1 MKSMKFTLLILATIL
16 ILGACKRQEAPAE
29 ADPRI
34 AERITTG
41 TPKVLGMHV
50 KEARETA
57 KPGEEIVVTG
67 RIAGAKHPFSGE
79 YATLILADDSL
90 RTCDRIPGDTCPTP
104 WDACCVESETIQASR
119 LLVQL
124 LGEDGLPIEASM
136 KGVRGLKELEEIT
149 VVGSVD
155 PASTSDNM
163 ILNAVKIHRTS
174 PAR

>member
-1 MKSMKFTLLILATIL
+1 MKYTPLILAAIL
-16 ILGACKRQEAPAE
+16 ALGACNRKEAPSE

-34 AERITTG
+34 TERITAG
-41 TPKVLGMHV
+41 TPESPGMPV
-50 KEARETA
+50 KKARETG

-124 LGEDGLPIEASM
+124 LGTNGLPLEASI
-136 KGVRGLKELEEIT
+136 KGVGGLKELDEIT

-155 PASTSDNM
+155 PASTSENM
-163 ILNAVKIHRTS
+163 ILNAAKIHRAS

>member
-1 MKSMKFTLLILATIL
+1 MKTMKYTPLILAAIL
-16 ILGACKRQEAPAE
+16 PLSACKRQEAPAE
-29 ADPRI
+29 ADPRV
-34 AERITTG
+34 AERIIAG
-41 TPKVLGMHV
+41 PPESVGIQV
-50 KEARETA
+50 KKARETA

-67 RIAGAKHPFSGE
+67 RIAGAKHPFSKD

-104 WDACCVESETIQASR
+104 WDACCVEAETIQASR

-124 LGEDGLPIEASM
+124 LGADGLPIEASLN
-136 KGVRGLKELEEIT
+136 GVGGLKELDEIT

-155 PASTSDNM
+155 PASTADNM
-163 ILNAVKIHRTS
+163 ILNAVKIHRAS